1 MDLFGYTLYI
11 DFDEKKMVLNDETA
25 YFAGE
30 EGLSARIF
38 IDYGAVEIF
47 ADNGLLYF
55 PCGFDTEALEGSIEI
70 KGNSSIR
77 LDDITVYSIASS
89 QIKYPS
95 YKPDISSY
103 R

>member
-11 DFDEKKMVLNDETA
+11 DFDEKKMVFNNETA

-30 EGLSARIF
+30 EGLSARI
-38 IDYGAVEIF
+38 
-47 ADNGLLYF
+47 LLY
-55 PCGFDTEALEGSIEI
+55 
-70 KGNSSIR
+70 
-77 LDDITVYSIASS
+77 ITVYSIASS